1 MKKSLAIILGLLA
14 CACVALCISYSKK
27 KSLVEYADPTVGGVS
42 FMLETT
48 RQTIHLPNEMLRFM
62 PLRSSM
68 LDDWIHDFALQMP
81 NHRRHWVFGIM
92 PFCTDSPENVWTAP
106 GVCDNEETHPHY
118 YRAQLDG
125 VNLEFSPS
133 CRSGIVRLTY
143 SGEGKRLVRFRTRTA
158 RGEYASE
165 GSRIVTSTSD
175 FGPSEDGQWMRAYL
189 YAEFDRDLSDAL
201 YQGENKKQMMLTVP
215 GEGREVKMRYGISY
229 ISLDQARE
237 NMEREIPDFDF
248 DRVKKNAEKVWNER
262 LGQIEVSGGT
272 ESHKRSFYTALY
284 RCSERMVNINEY
296 GRYYNAW
303 DHKVHETE
311 TPFYVDNWLWD
322 THIALEPLHIILNP
336 EMEVDKLNS
345 FAEMY
350 KAGGIMPRFALA
362 NGNWTAMAGNF
373 VAVWMADAWAK
384 GLRFN
389 LEEAYEGL
397 RKNSLERTLLPWH
410 AGPAVSIDSFY
421 TEHGYYPAVRLE
433 DPEPVPEVDQNWE
446 RRQSVSITTANS
458 YCDWC
463 IAKLAKVLG
472 KQDDEQLFLKRA
484 ANYRNVFREDA
495 GMMWPKNAQGEW
507 IEPYHPNTDGR
518 IYYTENNAYIF
529 NWDVKQDFSG
539 LIQLMGGRKKA
550 ETKLDELFHMG
561 IGTQRWKFYNSL
573 PDATGLMGMFQMGNE
588 PSFHIP
594 YLYNYVGAPWKTQKY
609 LHTLIDTY
617 FTDTHLGMPGDEDGG
632 GMSAFVVFTMMGF
645 FPVTPGTTNYVI
657 GSPFFET
664 TTMHLPDGKT
674 FTVKAKNFS
683 EENKFIQSVRLNG
696 KAYTHTW
703 ITHED
708 LLAGGT
714 LELTMGCQ
722 PNKAWGAAPEDAPP
736 SDINDL

>member
-1 MKKSLAIILGLLA
+1 MCIAGIFAVTQSRKKA
-14 CACVALCISYSKK
+14 
-27 KSLVEYADPTVGGVS
+27 LVEYADPTVGGVS

-48 RQTIHLPNEMLRFM
+48 RQTIHLPNQMLRFV
-62 PLRSSM
+62 PLRNSM
-68 LDDWIHDFALQMP
+68 LDDWIKDFPLQMP
-81 NHRRHWVFGIM
+81 NHRRHWIFGFM
-92 PFCTDSPENVWTAP
+92 PFCTDDPDNVWQAQ
-106 GVCDNEETHPHY
+106 GECNNEETYPHY

-125 VNLEFSPS
+125 VNLEFAPS

-143 SGEGKRLVRFRTRTA
+143 TGKGDPLIRFRTRTP
-158 RGEYASE
+158 E
-165 GSRIVTSTSD
+165 GGYSTEGNRVVTGTSD
-175 FGPSEDGQWMRAYL
+175 FGPSEDGQFMRAYL
-189 YAEFDRDLSDAL
+189 YAEFDRDMGDIRYSD
-201 YQGENKKQMMLTVP
+201 ESHKHMMLTAS
-215 GEGREVKMRYGISY
+215 GEGREIKMRYGISY
-229 ISLDQARE
+229 ISIEQAKD
-237 NMEREIPDFDF
+237 NMEREIPHFDF
-248 DRVKKNAEKVWNER
+248 DRVRKEASKIWNER

-272 ESHKRSFYTALY
+272 ESHMRTFYTALY

-296 GRYYNAW
+296 GRYFNAW

-350 KAGGIMPRFALA
+350 QAGGIMPRFALT

-389 LEEAYEGL
+389 LEDAYEGL
-397 RKNSLERTLLPWH
+397 RKNALERTLLPWRS
-410 AGPAVSIDSFY
+410 GPAVSIDSFY
-421 TEHGYYPAVRLE
+421 TEHGYYPALRLDE
-433 DPEPVPEVDQNWE
+433 PETVPEVDTNWE

-472 KQDDEQLFLKRA
+472 KDDDKELFLKRA
-484 ANYRNVFREDA
+484 SNYRNVFREEA
-495 GMMWPKNAQGEW
+495 GMVWPKNAKGEW
-507 IEPYHPNTDGR
+507 IEPYQPNTDGR
-518 IYYTENNAYIF
+518 IYFTENNAYIF

-539 LIQLMGGRKKA
+539 LIKLMGGEKKA
-550 ETKLDELFHMG
+550 EAKLDELFHMG
-561 IGTQRWKFYNSL
+561 LGTRRWTFYNSL

-609 LHTLIDTY
+609 LHSLIDTY

-632 GMSAFVVFTMMGF
+632 GMSAFVVFTMIGF
-645 FPVTPGTTNYVI
+645 FPVTPGTTTYVI
-657 GSPFFET
+657 GSPFFEKAT
-664 TTMHLPDGKT
+664 LNLPNGKR
-674 FTVKAKNFS
+674 FTVKAKGFG
-683 EENKFIQSVRLNG
+683 EENKYIQSARLNG
-696 KAYTHTW
+696 KEWNKTW
-703 ITHED
+703 LTHED
-708 LLAGGT
+708 IMAGGT
-714 LELTMGCQ
+714 LELTMGEQ
-722 PNKAWGAAPEDAPP
+722 PNKTWGTAPEAAPP
-736 SDINDL
+736 SDINNL